1 MHQHPPQRQVII
13 QLHRA
18 TKLDMTACSRTTT
31 SQLSKFAL
39 FLPPLL
45 FYIDPRSSPRQTD
58 NPSFLDSVWTR
69 AVRVLFLFTAFAD
82 IKAFVTYSCEDDS
95 IRGQQEKKKYRR
107 DWWCEANTKHAVG
120 KRKKKKKVWVV
131 WWFICWAATA
141 NENEIKSKC
150 MWIIATWTSLWRHG
164 EQT

>member
-1 MHQHPPQRQVII
+1 
-13 QLHRA
+13 
-18 TKLDMTACSRTTT
+18 MTACSRTTT

-95 IRGQQEKKKYRR
+95 IRGQQEEKKIPP
-107 DWWCEANTKHAVG
+107 WLMMWSKHKACSG
-120 KRKKKKKVWVV
+120 EKKKKKKKVWVV

>member
-1 MHQHPPQRQVII
+1 
-13 QLHRA
+13 
-18 TKLDMTACSRTTT
+18 MTACSRTTT

-120 KRKKKKKVWVV
+120 KRKKKKKSLSGMMIYLLSCHSKWKWNKIKMHVNNCHLDVTLTTRWTNLKRLAVV
-131 WWFICWAATA
+131 VLAVV
-141 NENEIKSKC
+141 
-150 MWIIATWTSLWRHG
+150 
-164 EQT
+164 

>member
-1 MHQHPPQRQVII
+1 
-13 QLHRA
+13 
-18 TKLDMTACSRTTT
+18 MTACSRTTT

-69 AVRVLFLFTAFAD
+69 VVRVLFLFTAFAD

-95 IRGQQEKKKYRR
+95 IRGQQEEKKIPP
-107 DWWCEANTKHAVG
+107 WLMMWSKHKACSG
-120 KRKKKKKVWVV
+120 EKKKKKKVWVV

-141 NENEIKSKC
+141 NENEIKIKMHVNNC
-150 MWIIATWTSLWRHG
+150 HLDVTLTTRWTNLKRLAVVVLAVV
-164 EQT
+164 

>member
-1 MHQHPPQRQVII
+1 
-13 QLHRA
+13 
-18 TKLDMTACSRTTT
+18 MTACSRTTT

-95 IRGQQEKKKYRR
+95 IRGQQEEKKIPP
-107 DWWCEANTKHAVG
+107 WLMMWSKHKACSG
-120 KRKKKKKVWVV
+120 EKKKKKKSLSGMMIYLLSCHSKWKWNKIKMHVNNCHLDVTLTTRWTNLKRLAVV
-131 WWFICWAATA
+131 VLAVV
-141 NENEIKSKC
+141 
-150 MWIIATWTSLWRHG
+150 
-164 EQT
+164 

>member
-1 MHQHPPQRQVII
+1 
-13 QLHRA
+13 
-18 TKLDMTACSRTTT
+18 MTACSRTTT

-95 IRGQQEKKKYRR
+95 IRGQQEKKKS
-107 DWWCEANTKHAVG
+107 AVIDDVKQTQSMQWG
-120 KRKKKKKVWVV
+120 KEKKKKSLSGMMIYLLSCHSKWKWNKIKMHVNNCHLDVTLTTRWTNLKRLAVV
-131 WWFICWAATA
+131 VLAVV
-141 NENEIKSKC
+141 
-150 MWIIATWTSLWRHG
+150 
-164 EQT
+164 